1 MKKYPFILPIVNL
14 IFIFCFTSQLYTQN
28 SYEFSMVL
36 PVDGVE
42 INSID
47 NPFYGEYQSDNGQ
60 LSYEFNSEGIFIHTI
75 NIQVLTQE
83 TIRENSQYYV
93 RNEHV
98 FGVSSDSI
106 PYVFQDDKYF
116 FGIKNTIQLVGMNSV
131 NKLLKLNS
139 NSFIVNY
146 KTDYGFTP
154 ALFEFRNNQ
163 LNISHFDYDFEGD
176 IFKKIKDKEMLDS
189 KDSAVMKTII
199 LKPTQKEWQKL
210 MSKELFGES
219 NVFQKV
225 I

>member
-1 MKKYPFILPIVNL
+1 MKKYPFILPLVNL
-14 IFIFCFTSQLYTQN
+14 IFIFCFTFQLDAQN
-28 SYEFSMVL
+28 SYEFSALL

-47 NPFYGEYQSDNGQ
+47 NLFYGEYKSDNGQ
-60 LSYEFNSEGIFIHTI
+60 LSYEFNSDGIFIHTI

-98 FGVSSDSI
+98 FGVSDDSI

-116 FGIKNTIQLVGMNSV
+116 FGIKSTIQLVGMNSV

-154 ALFEFRNNQ
+154 SLFEFRNNQ

-176 IFKKIKDKEMLDS
+176 VFKKIKDKEMVDS
-189 KDSAVMKTII
+189 KDSTTMKTIL